1 MIKALTIINT
11 IAIIGFIL
19 LQIAIFRS
27 GKPKMDHLTQ
37 WMKKQEDLNKKLINE
52 REEKQM
58 TTVNNPIKQCADY
71 KKRQRQERR

>member
-1 MIKALTIINT
+1 MLSQIKIKTKKLKMIEILTAINT
-11 IAIIGFIL
+11 IAIIGFII

-52 REEKQM
+52 IEMLFERKREE
-58 TTVNNPIKQCADY
+58 
-71 KKRQRQERR
+71 

>member
-1 MIKALTIINT
+1 MIEALTIINT

-37 WMKKQEDLNKKLINE
+37 WMKKQENLNKKLINE
-52 REEKQM
+52 IEMLIDKLKEK
-58 TTVNNPIKQCADY
+58 KS
-71 KKRQRQERR
+71 K

>member
-1 MIKALTIINT
+1 MIEALTIINT

-37 WMKKQEDLNKKLINE
+37 WMNKQEGLNKKLIESVNNLSIHKDIQKNE
-52 REEKQM
+52 IEMLFERKREE
-58 TTVNNPIKQCADY
+58 
-71 KKRQRQERR
+71 